1 MDTLIIGNAG
11 GSAARIFRYLTSHG
25 HRCCLASTGE
35 QGLRL
40 AALKAPDIILLNV
53 GLSGPP
59 APEVIR
65 PLRKSGNE
73 TPLIVLDASA
83 KPQDRICGL
92 NCGADDYLVKPF
104 SPDELLARIHAVL
117 RRSVWRTPVSISIRG
132 LTVNVQAKTAS
143 YLHKEI
149 ALTRLE
155 FKILEYL
162 ARNVG
167 WTRSLEMIY
176 REVWERELLPEAKV
190 VEARLCN
197 LRKKLCRVGAHGFIR
212 TVRGFGYV
220 LK

>member
-1 MDTLIIGNAG
+1 MDTLIIGNV
-11 GSAARIFRYLTSHG
+11 GSNATRIVRYLTSHG
-25 HRCCLASTGE
+25 LRCCLAPTGE

-40 AALKAPDIILLNV
+40 AALKAPDIIILDV
-53 GLSGPP
+53 GPSGTP
-59 APEVIR
+59 ALELIST
-65 PLRKSGNE
+65 LRESGNE
-73 TPLIVLDASA
+73 IPLIVLDASH
-83 KPQDRICGL
+83 KPQDRIYGL

-117 RRSVWRTPVSISIRG
+117 RRSVWRTSGKIAIRG
-132 LTVNVQAKTAS
+132 LIVNVQTKTAS

-155 FKILEYL
+155 FRILEYL

-197 LRKKLCRVGAHGFIR
+197 LRKKLCRAGARGFIR

-220 LK
+220 LR